1 MEPPGDHKMDREKEL
16 ALEGDQDP
24 FSQAPHS
31 PDLLAGELF
40 RVGSDGTKEKGTSDL
55 QPLETSSENPL
66 LERFD
71 VDGDVRKLGHGGSI
85 VARDGNALGFAAA
98 ASRGSGGARRA
109 RTNIGGKGMS
119 NRRFEGRVALVT
131 GASSGIG
138 RATAERLAREGA
150 RVAVTAR
157 RKDRLSEVVS
167 RVEASGSE
175 AKAFGCDLTSES
187 DRKRLVDEAASHY
200 GGLDV
205 LVNAAGIIGFG
216 TIEDT
221 TLEAWKQMFDV
232 NVVSIFH
239 LMQLSLPHLI
249 PRKGNIVNVSSVNG
263 LRSFPGVLAYCSSK
277 SALDQLTRCS
287 ALELAAKGV
296 RVNAVNPGVVVTE
309 LHRQA
314 GLNEDAYNAF
324 LERSKTTHPMGRV
337 GQPEDLAALIT
348 FLASEDASW
357 ITGATVSVDGGRHLT
372 CAR

>member
-1 MEPPGDHKMDREKEL
+1 MAE
-16 ALEGDQDP
+16 
-24 FSQAPHS
+24 
-31 PDLLAGELF
+31 
-40 RVGSDGTKEKGTSDL
+40 
-55 QPLETSSENPL
+55 
-66 LERFD
+66 
-71 VDGDVRKLGHGGSI
+71 
-85 VARDGNALGFAAA
+85 
-98 ASRGSGGARRA
+98 
-109 RTNIGGKGMS
+109 
-119 NRRFEGRVALVT
+119 RRFEGKVALVT

-138 RATAERLAREGA
+138 RATAKRLASEGA

-157 RKDRLSEVVS
+157 REDRLRGLVDEI
-167 RVEASGSE
+167 EGAGGAASPIAS
-175 AKAFGCDLTSES
+175 DLTSEK
-187 DRKRLVDEAASHY
+187 DRGRLVEETVRRH

-221 TLEAWKQMFDV
+221 TLDAWNRMFDV

-239 LMQLSLPHLI
+239 LMQLALPHLL
-249 PRKGNIVNVSSVNG
+249 PRKGSIVNVSSVNG

-314 GLNEDAYNAF
+314 GLDEQAYAAF
-324 LERSKTTHPMGRV
+324 LERSKTTHPIGRV
-337 GQPEDLAALIT
+337 GDPSDLAALIT
-348 FLASEDASW
+348 FLASEEAGW
-357 ITGATVSVDGGRHLT
+357 ITGATISIDGGRHLT